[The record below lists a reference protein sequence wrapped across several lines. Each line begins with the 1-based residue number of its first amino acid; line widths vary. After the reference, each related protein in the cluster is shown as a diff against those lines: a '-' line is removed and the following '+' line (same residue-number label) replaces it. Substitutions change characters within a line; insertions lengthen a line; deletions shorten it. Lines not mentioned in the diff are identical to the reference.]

1 MRYFIGTI
9 GLIFGILLV
18 WKTYALAQ
26 IFGSIPWAERN
37 LGSGS
42 TYMVI
47 KLIGLLFVVLSF
59 MYLFGLLDILLF
71 PFRNLFGGLG
81 RR

>member
-1 MRYFIGTI
+1 MRYF
-9 GLIFGILLV
+9 LGILGVIVGMLLV

-42 TYMVI
+42 TYVVI
-47 KLIGLLFVVLSF
+47 KLIGLVFVVLSL
-59 MYLFGLLDILLF
+59 MYLFGIVDILVF
-71 PFRNLFGGLG
+71 PFRGVFGGLVP
-81 RR
+81 R